1 MNTDN
6 VISLNTIK
14 HLEFKSHTLLLLW
27 RNDWGFTYYLY
38 NCRTVNVETLIL
50 KYTEIKKVNLRNLVF
65 PGKRDFVAHQNKS
78 GLFRSLSVARPDGS
92 GLCRPLSVAHP
103 VGSGLR
109 RSLFVFHPKGSGLC
123 RSLYFAHPSGP
134 GLCRPLS
141 VAHTNEP
148 GLCRSLSIAHPVG
161 PGLRRFGLVWFGLV
175 YLFIQPATDV
185 ALDMS
190 IQITAK
196 EYNKL
201 IRYGHL
207 STIINLGQLKQC
219 YSYIKI

>member
-1 MNTDN
+1 M
-6 VISLNTIK
+6 VSCC
-14 HLEFKSHTLLLLW
+14 
-27 RNDWGFTYYLY
+27 RGRQGFGQWQHGTM
-38 NCRTVNVETLIL
+38 CTTS
-50 KYTEIKKVNLRNLVF
+50 T
-65 PGKRDFVAHQNKS
+65 HS
-78 GLFRSLSVARPDGS
+78 
-92 GLCRPLSVAHP
+92 
-103 VGSGLR
+103 
-109 RSLFVFHPKGSGLC
+109 
-123 RSLYFAHPSGP
+123 
-134 GLCRPLS
+134 
-141 VAHTNEP
+141 
-148 GLCRSLSIAHPVG
+148 
-161 PGLRRFGLVWFGLV
+161 LVWFGLI